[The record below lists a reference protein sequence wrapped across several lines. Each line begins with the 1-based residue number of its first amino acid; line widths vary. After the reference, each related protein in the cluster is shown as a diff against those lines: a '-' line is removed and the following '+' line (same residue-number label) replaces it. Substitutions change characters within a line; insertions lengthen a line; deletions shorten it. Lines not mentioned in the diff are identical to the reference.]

1 MRSSKTRIWWGI
13 AALVLL
19 LAAAAV
25 WFFCSYSV
33 SDGRLIARKADVI
46 DLRGED
52 ISAQE
57 AEALAAKY
65 PDKTVLWDVPL
76 SGGSRPSSAESLS
89 LSSLSAD
96 DIPLFACFP
105 NLKTIDA
112 SGCADYEALLAL
124 RSAYPALDLTAFVT
138 VGGKA
143 VPMDAQRAVLRADTP
158 LAELLETLPF
168 LPELYRVSF
177 TGGAVSYEMQDALTA
192 AFPALSFRW
201 DVEVLGVTASSAAKE
216 LSFAGQTL
224 TAQDVDTLCDNLFRF
239 PALERIDLTGCGL
252 TPEQIKA
259 VRSASGAVTVYELEL
274 FGKTVSTDALEL
286 DFSGIRMGLSGA
298 AVIEEALGEFPLL
311 EKVVLCDC
319 GISNED
325 MAALNDRHENVRF
338 VWRVY
343 FSEFSLRT
351 DDKNFIAAR
360 VRNEFPI
367 YSYELEVLKYCP
379 DLQALDLGH
388 KNITSLD
395 FLRYV
400 PHLKYLI
407 IVENDV
413 NDITPIGELQ
423 ELTYLEMFWTKC
435 EDISP
440 LQNCKALTDLNISY
454 IYCRPAKCLETLVNM
469 PQLER
474 LWYCGNNLNAE
485 QLEELQT
492 ALPNTEMYLAAR
504 GEPTGSTWRE
514 HPHYFEMRDFFGM
527 YYMAG
532 GTNGV
537 DENGNQIII
546 TG

>member
-1 MRSSKTRIWWGI
+1 MKHCKTRVRWVV
-13 AALVLL
+13 AALVPVI
-19 LAAAAV
+19 AAAA
-25 WFFCSYSV
+25 WFFSSYSV
-33 SDGRLIARKADVI
+33 FSGRVIPRRADVI
-46 DLRGED
+46 DLRGSE
-52 ISAQE
+52 ISVQK
-57 AEALAAKY
+57 AEALAAEH
-65 PDKTVLWDVPL
+65 PGKTVLWDVPL
-76 SGGSRPSSAESLS
+76 SGGSRPSDAEDLEITALS
-89 LSSLSAD
+89 LS
-96 DIPLFACFP
+96 DIPLFSCFP
-105 NLKTIDA
+105 NLKSVDA

-124 RSAYPALDLTAFVT
+124 RAACPALELTAFVS

-158 LAELLETLPF
+158 LEELLDKLPF
-168 LPELYRVSF
+168 LPDLYRVSF
-177 TGGAVSYEMQDALTA
+177 AGGAVSYETQDALAA
-192 AFPALSFRW
+192 AFPGISFRW
-201 DVEVLGVTASSAAKE
+201 DVELLGRTASSAAKE
-216 LSFAGQTL
+216 LSFAGSSL
-224 TAQDVDTLCDNLFRF
+224 SERDVHTLCENLFRF
-239 PALERIDLTGCGL
+239 PSLERIDLTGCGL
-252 TPEQIKA
+252 TAEQIKA
-259 VRSASGAVTVYELEL
+259 VRAASGAAVLYELTL
-274 FGKTVSTDALEL
+274 FGRTVSTDASEL
-286 DFSGIRMGLSGA
+286 DFSGIRMGLSDV
-298 AVIEEALGEFPLL
+298 AVIEDALGEFPLL
-311 EKVVLCDC
+311 EKVVMCDC

-343 FSEFSLRT
+343 FSGFSLRT
-351 DDKNFIAAR
+351 DDTNFIAAR
-360 VRNEFPI
+360 VRNDFPI
-367 YSYELEVLKYCP
+367 YSNDLEVLKYCP

-388 KNITSLD
+388 KNITHLN

-407 IVENDV
+407 LVENDV

-474 LWYCGNNLNAE
+474 LWYCGNNLDAG
-485 QLEELQT
+485 QLEELQA
-492 ALPNTEMYLAAR
+492 ALPDTEMYLAAH

-527 YYMAG
+527 YYMPG

-537 DENGNQIII
+537 DENGNQIIV

>member
-1 MRSSKTRIWWGI
+1 MKHCKTRVRWVA
-13 AALVLL
+13 AALVPVI
-19 LAAAAV
+19 AAAA
-25 WFFCSYSV
+25 WFFSSYGVFS
-33 SDGRLIARKADVI
+33 GRVIPRRADVI
-46 DLRGED
+46 DLRGSE
-52 ISAQE
+52 ISVQK
-57 AEALAAKY
+57 AEALAAEH
-65 PDKTVLWDVPL
+65 PGKTVLWDVPL
-76 SGGSRPSSAESLS
+76 SGGSRPSDAEDLEITALS
-89 LSSLSAD
+89 LS
-96 DIPLFACFP
+96 DIPLFSCFP
-105 NLKTIDA
+105 NLKSVDA

-124 RSAYPALDLTAFVT
+124 RAACPALDLTAFVT

-158 LAELLETLPF
+158 LEELLDKLPF
-168 LPELYRVSF
+168 LPDLYRVSF
-177 TGGAVSYEMQDALTA
+177 AGGAVSYETQDALAA
-192 AFPALSFRW
+192 AFPGISFRW
-201 DVEVLGVTASSAAKE
+201 DVELLGRTASSAAKE
-216 LSFAGQTL
+216 LSFAGSSL
-224 TAQDVDTLCDNLFRF
+224 SERDVHTLCENLFRF
-239 PALERIDLTGCGL
+239 PSLERIDLTGCGL
-252 TPEQIKA
+252 AGEQIAA
-259 VRSASGAVTVYELEL
+259 VRAASGAAVLYELTL
-274 FGKTVSTDALEL
+274 FGRTVSTDASEL
-286 DFSGIRMGLSGA
+286 DFSGIRMGLSDV
-298 AVIEEALGEFPLL
+298 AVIEDALGEFPLL
-311 EKVVLCDC
+311 EKVVMCDC

-343 FSEFSLRT
+343 FSGFSLRT
-351 DDKNFIAAR
+351 DDTNFIAAR
-360 VRNEFPI
+360 VRNDFPI
-367 YSYELEVLKYCP
+367 YSNDLEVLKYCP

-388 KNITSLD
+388 KNITHLN

-407 IVENDV
+407 LVENDV

-474 LWYCGNNLNAE
+474 LWYCGNNLDAG
-485 QLEELQT
+485 QLEELQA
-492 ALPNTEMYLAAR
+492 ALPDTEMYLAAH

-527 YYMAG
+527 YYMPG

-537 DENGNQIII
+537 DENGNQIIV

>member
-1 MRSSKTRIWWGI
+1 MKHCKTRVRWVV
-13 AALVLL
+13 AALVPVI
-19 LAAAAV
+19 AAAA
-25 WFFCSYSV
+25 WFFSSYSV
-33 SDGRLIARKADVI
+33 FSGRVIPRRADVI
-46 DLRGED
+46 DLRGSE
-52 ISAQE
+52 ISVQK
-57 AEALAAKY
+57 AEALAAEH
-65 PDKTVLWDVPL
+65 PGKTVLWDVPL
-76 SGGSRPSSAESLS
+76 SGGSRPSDAEDLEITTLS
-89 LSSLSAD
+89 LS
-96 DIPLFACFP
+96 DIPLFSCFP
-105 NLKTIDA
+105 NLKSVDA

-124 RSAYPALDLTAFVT
+124 RAACPALELTAFVS

-158 LAELLETLPF
+158 LEELLDKLPF
-168 LPELYRVSF
+168 LPDLYRVSF
-177 TGGAVSYEMQDALTA
+177 TGGAVSYETQDALTA

-201 DVEVLGVTASSAAKE
+201 DVEVLGVTASSATKE
-216 LSFAGQTL
+216 LSFAGSSL
-224 TAQDVDTLCDNLFRF
+224 SERDVHTLCENLFRF
-239 PALERIDLTGCGL
+239 PSLERIDLTGCGL
-252 TPEQIKA
+252 AGEQIAA
-259 VRSASGAVTVYELEL
+259 VRAASGAAVLYELTL
-274 FGKTVSTDALEL
+274 FGRTVSTDASEL
-286 DFSGIRMGLSGA
+286 DFSGIRMGLSDV

-311 EKVVLCDC
+311 EKVVMCDC

-343 FSEFSLRT
+343 FSGFSLRT
-351 DDKNFIAAR
+351 DDTNFIAAR

-367 YSYELEVLKYCP
+367 YSNDLEVLKYCP

-407 IVENDV
+407 LVENDV

-474 LWYCGNNLNAE
+474 LWYCGNNLDAG
-485 QLEELQT
+485 QLEELQA
-492 ALPNTEMYLAAR
+492 ALPDTEMYLAPY

-527 YYMAG
+527 YYMPG

-537 DENGNQIII
+537 DENGNQIIV

>member
-1 MRSSKTRIWWGI
+1 MKHCKTRVRWVV
-13 AALVLL
+13 AALVPVI
-19 LAAAAV
+19 AAAA
-25 WFFCSYSV
+25 WFFSSYSV
-33 SDGRLIARKADVI
+33 FSGRVIPRRADVI
-46 DLRGED
+46 DLRGSE
-52 ISAQE
+52 ISVQK
-57 AEALAAKY
+57 AEALAAEH
-65 PDKTVLWDVPL
+65 PGKTVLWDVPL
-76 SGGSRPSSAESLS
+76 SGGSRPSDAEDLEITALS
-89 LSSLSAD
+89 LS
-96 DIPLFACFP
+96 DIPLFSCFP
-105 NLKTIDA
+105 NLKSVDA

-124 RSAYPALDLTAFVT
+124 RAACPALELTAFVS

-158 LAELLETLPF
+158 LEELLEKLPF

-201 DVEVLGVTASSAAKE
+201 DVELLGRTASSAAKE
-216 LSFAGQTL
+216 LSFAGSSL
-224 TAQDVDTLCDNLFRF
+224 SERDVHTLCENLFRF
-239 PALERIDLTGCGL
+239 PSLERIDLTGCGL
-252 TPEQIKA
+252 AGEQIAA
-259 VRSASGAVTVYELEL
+259 VRAASGAAVLYELTL
-274 FGKTVSTDALEL
+274 FGRTVSTDASEL
-286 DFSGIRMGLSGA
+286 DFSGIRMGLSDV
-298 AVIEEALGEFPLL
+298 AVIEDALGEFPLL
-311 EKVVLCDC
+311 EKVVMCDC

-343 FSEFSLRT
+343 FSGFSLRT
-351 DDKNFIAAR
+351 DDTNFIAAR
-360 VRNEFPI
+360 VRNDFPI
-367 YSYELEVLKYCP
+367 YSNDLEVLKYCP

-388 KNITSLD
+388 KNITHLN

-407 IVENDV
+407 LVENDV

-474 LWYCGNNLNAE
+474 LWYCGNNLDAG
-485 QLEELQT
+485 QLEELQA
-492 ALPNTEMYLAAR
+492 ALPDTEMYLAPY

-527 YYMAG
+527 YYMPG

-537 DENGNQIII
+537 DENGNQIIV

>member
-1 MRSSKTRIWWGI
+1 MKHCKTRVRWVV
-13 AALVLL
+13 AALVPVI
-19 LAAAAV
+19 AAAA
-25 WFFCSYSV
+25 WFFSSYGVFS
-33 SDGRLIARKADVI
+33 GRVIPRRADVI
-46 DLRGED
+46 DLRGSE
-52 ISAQE
+52 ISVQK
-57 AEALAAKY
+57 AEALAAEH
-65 PDKTVLWDVPL
+65 PGKTVLWDVPL
-76 SGGSRPSSAESLS
+76 SGGSRPSDAEDLEITALS
-89 LSSLSAD
+89 LS
-96 DIPLFACFP
+96 DIPLFSCFP
-105 NLKTIDA
+105 NLKSVDA
-112 SGCADYEALLAL
+112 SGCTDYEALLAL
-124 RSAYPALDLTAFVT
+124 RSSYPALDLTAFVT

-158 LAELLETLPF
+158 LEELLDKLPF
-168 LPELYRVSF
+168 LPDLYRVSF
-177 TGGAVSYEMQDALTA
+177 AGGAVSYETQDALAA
-192 AFPALSFRW
+192 AFPGISFRW
-201 DVEVLGVTASSAAKE
+201 DVELLGRTASSAAKE
-216 LSFAGQTL
+216 LSFAGSSL
-224 TAQDVDTLCDNLFRF
+224 SERDVHTLCENLFRF
-239 PALERIDLTGCGL
+239 PSLERIDLTGCGL
-252 TPEQIKA
+252 AGEQIAA
-259 VRSASGAVTVYELEL
+259 VRAASGAAVLYELTL
-274 FGKTVSTDALEL
+274 FGRTVSTDASEL
-286 DFSGIRMGLSGA
+286 DFSGIRMGLSDV
-298 AVIEEALGEFPLL
+298 AVIEDALGEFPLL
-311 EKVVLCDC
+311 EKVVMCDC

-343 FSEFSLRT
+343 FSGFSLRT
-351 DDKNFIAAR
+351 DDTNFIAAR
-360 VRNEFPI
+360 VRNDFPI
-367 YSYELEVLKYCP
+367 YSNDLEVLKYCP

-388 KNITSLD
+388 KNITHLN

-407 IVENDV
+407 LVENDV

-492 ALPNTEMYLAAR
+492 ALPDTEMYLAAH

-527 YYMAG
+527 YYMPG

-537 DENGNQIII
+537 DENGNQIIV

>member
-1 MRSSKTRIWWGI
+1 MKHCKTRVRWVV
-13 AALVLL
+13 AALVPVI
-19 LAAAAV
+19 AAAA
-25 WFFCSYSV
+25 WFFSSYDVFS
-33 SDGRLIARKADVI
+33 GRVIPRRADVI
-46 DLRGED
+46 DLRGSE
-52 ISAQE
+52 ISVQK
-57 AEALAAKY
+57 AEALAAEH
-65 PDKTVLWDVPL
+65 PGKTVLWDVPL
-76 SGGSRPSSAESLS
+76 SGGSRPSDAEDLEITALS
-89 LSSLSAD
+89 LS
-96 DIPLFACFP
+96 DIPLFSCFP
-105 NLKTIDA
+105 NLKSVDA

-124 RSAYPALDLTAFVT
+124 RAACPALELTAFVS

-158 LAELLETLPF
+158 LEELLDKLPF
-168 LPELYRVSF
+168 LPDLYRVSF
-177 TGGAVSYEMQDALTA
+177 AGGAVSYETQDALAA
-192 AFPALSFRW
+192 AFPGISFRW
-201 DVEVLGVTASSAAKE
+201 DVELLGRTASSAAKE
-216 LSFAGQTL
+216 LSFAGSSL
-224 TAQDVDTLCDNLFRF
+224 SERDVHTLCENLFRF
-239 PALERIDLTGCGL
+239 PSLERIDLTGCGL
-252 TPEQIKA
+252 AGAQIAA
-259 VRSASGAVTVYELEL
+259 VRAASGAAVLYELTL
-274 FGKTVSTDALEL
+274 FGRTVSTDASEL
-286 DFSGIRMGLSGA
+286 DFSGIRMGLSDV
-298 AVIEEALGEFPLL
+298 AVIEDALGEFPLL
-311 EKVVLCDC
+311 EKVVMCDC

-325 MAALNDRHENVRF
+325 MAAVNERHENVRF

-343 FSEFSLRT
+343 FSGFSLRT
-351 DDKNFIAAR
+351 DDTNFIAAR
-360 VRNEFPI
+360 VRNDFPI
-367 YSYELEVLKYCP
+367 YSNDLEVLKYCP

-388 KNITSLD
+388 KNITHLN

-407 IVENDV
+407 LVENDV

-474 LWYCGNNLNAE
+474 LWYCGNNLDAG
-485 QLEELQT
+485 QLEELQA
-492 ALPNTEMYLAAR
+492 ALPDTEMYLAAH

-527 YYMAG
+527 YYMPG

-537 DENGNQIII
+537 DENGNQIIV

>member
-1 MRSSKTRIWWGI
+1 MKHCKTRVRWVV
-13 AALVLL
+13 AALVPVI
-19 LAAAAV
+19 AAAA
-25 WFFCSYSV
+25 WFFSSYGVFS
-33 SDGRLIARKADVI
+33 GRVIPRRADVI
-46 DLRGED
+46 DLRGSE
-52 ISAQE
+52 ISVQK
-57 AEALAAKY
+57 AEALAAEH
-65 PDKTVLWDVPL
+65 PGKTVLWDVPL
-76 SGGSRPSSAESLS
+76 SGGSRPSDAEDLEITALS
-89 LSSLSAD
+89 LS
-96 DIPLFACFP
+96 DIPLFSCFP
-105 NLKTIDA
+105 NLKSVDA

-124 RSAYPALDLTAFVT
+124 RAACPALDLTAFVS

-158 LAELLETLPF
+158 LEELLDKLPF
-168 LPELYRVSF
+168 LPDLYRVSF
-177 TGGAVSYEMQDALTA
+177 AGGAVSYETQDALAA
-192 AFPALSFRW
+192 AFPGISFRW
-201 DVEVLGVTASSAAKE
+201 DVELLGQTASSAAKE
-216 LSFAGQTL
+216 LSFAGSSL
-224 TAQDVDTLCDNLFRF
+224 SERDVHTLCENLFRF
-239 PALERIDLTGCGL
+239 PLLERIDLTGCGL
-252 TPEQIKA
+252 AGEQIAA
-259 VRSASGAVTVYELEL
+259 VRAASGAAVLYELTL
-274 FGKTVSTDALEL
+274 FGRTVSTDASEL
-286 DFSGIRMGLSGA
+286 DFSGLRMGLSDV

-311 EKVVLCDC
+311 EKVVMCDC

-343 FSEFSLRT
+343 FSGFSLRT
-351 DDKNFIAAR
+351 DDTNFIAAR
-360 VRNEFPI
+360 VRNDFPI
-367 YSYELEVLKYCP
+367 YSNDLEVLKYCP

-388 KNITSLD
+388 KNITHLN

-492 ALPNTEMYLAAR
+492 ALPDTEMYLAAY

-527 YYMAG
+527 YYMPG

-537 DENGNQIII
+537 DENGNQIIV

>member
-1 MRSSKTRIWWGI
+1 MKHCKTRVRWVV
-13 AALVLL
+13 AALVPVI
-19 LAAAAV
+19 AAAA
-25 WFFCSYSV
+25 WFFSSYSV
-33 SDGRLIARKADVI
+33 FSGRVIPRRADVI
-46 DLRGED
+46 DLRGSE
-52 ISAQE
+52 ISVQK
-57 AEALAAKY
+57 AEALAAEH
-65 PDKTVLWDVPL
+65 PGKTVLWDVPL
-76 SGGSRPSSAESLS
+76 SGGSRPSDAEDLEITALS
-89 LSSLSAD
+89 LS
-96 DIPLFACFP
+96 DIPLFSCFP
-105 NLKTIDA
+105 NLKSVDA

-124 RSAYPALDLTAFVT
+124 RAACPALELTAFVS

-158 LAELLETLPF
+158 LEELLETLPF
-168 LPELYRVSF
+168 LPDLYRVSF
-177 TGGAVSYEMQDALTA
+177 AGGAVSYETQDALAA
-192 AFPALSFRW
+192 AFPGISFRW
-201 DVEVLGVTASSAAKE
+201 DVELLGRTASSAAKE
-216 LSFAGQTL
+216 LSFAGSSL
-224 TAQDVDTLCDNLFRF
+224 SERDVHTLCENLFRF
-239 PALERIDLTGCGL
+239 PSLERIDLTGCGL
-252 TPEQIKA
+252 AGEQIAA
-259 VRSASGAVTVYELEL
+259 VRAASGAAVLYELTL
-274 FGKTVSTDALEL
+274 FGRTVSTDASEL
-286 DFSGIRMGLSGA
+286 DFSGIRMGLSDV

-311 EKVVLCDC
+311 EKVVMCDC

-343 FSEFSLRT
+343 FSGFSLRT
-351 DDKNFIAAR
+351 DDTNFIAAR
-360 VRNEFPI
+360 VRNDFPI
-367 YSYELEVLKYCP
+367 YSNDLEVLKYCP

-388 KNITSLD
+388 KNITHLN

-407 IVENDV
+407 LVENDV

-474 LWYCGNNLNAE
+474 LWYCGNNLDAG
-485 QLEELQT
+485 QLEELQA
-492 ALPNTEMYLAAR
+492 ALPDTEMYLAPY

-527 YYMAG
+527 YYMPG

-537 DENGNQIII
+537 DENGNQIIV

>member
-1 MRSSKTRIWWGI
+1 MKHCKTRVRWVV
-13 AALVLL
+13 AALVPVI
-19 LAAAAV
+19 AAAA
-25 WFFCSYSV
+25 WFFSSYSV
-33 SDGRLIARKADVI
+33 FSGRVIPRRADVI
-46 DLRGED
+46 DLRGSE
-52 ISAQE
+52 ISVQK
-57 AEALAAKY
+57 AEALAAEH
-65 PDKTVLWDVPL
+65 PGKTVLWDVPL
-76 SGGSRPSSAESLS
+76 SGGSRPSDAEDLEITALS
-89 LSSLSAD
+89 LS
-96 DIPLFACFP
+96 DIPLFSCFP
-105 NLKTIDA
+105 NLKSVDA

-124 RSAYPALDLTAFVT
+124 RAACPALDLTAFVS

-158 LAELLETLPF
+158 LEELLEKLPF
-168 LPELYRVSF
+168 LPDLYRVSF
-177 TGGAVSYEMQDALTA
+177 AGGAVSYETQDALAA
-192 AFPALSFRW
+192 AFPGISFRW
-201 DVEVLGVTASSAAKE
+201 DVELLGRTASSAAKE
-216 LSFAGQTL
+216 LSFAGSSL
-224 TAQDVDTLCDNLFRF
+224 SERDVHTLCENLFRF
-239 PALERIDLTGCGL
+239 PSLERIDLTGCGL
-252 TPEQIKA
+252 TAEQIKA

-311 EKVVLCDC
+311 EKVVMCDC

-343 FSEFSLRT
+343 FSGFSLRT
-351 DDKNFIAAR
+351 DDTNFIAAR
-360 VRNEFPI
+360 VRNDFPI
-367 YSYELEVLKYCP
+367 YSNDLEVLKYCP

-388 KNITSLD
+388 KNITHLN

-407 IVENDV
+407 LVENDV

-492 ALPNTEMYLAAR
+492 ALPDTEMYLAAH

-527 YYMAG
+527 YYMPG

-537 DENGNQIII
+537 DENGNQIIV

>member
-1 MRSSKTRIWWGI
+1 MKHCKTRVRWVV
-13 AALVLL
+13 AALVPVI
-19 LAAAAV
+19 AAAA
-25 WFFCSYSV
+25 WFFSSYSV
-33 SDGRLIARKADVI
+33 FSGRVISRRADVI
-46 DLRGED
+46 DLRGSE
-52 ISAQE
+52 ISVQK
-57 AEALAAKY
+57 AEALAAEH
-65 PDKTVLWDVPL
+65 PGKTVLWDVPL
-76 SGGSRPSSAESLS
+76 SGGSRPSDAEDLEITALS
-89 LSSLSAD
+89 LS
-96 DIPLFACFP
+96 DIPLFSCFP
-105 NLKTIDA
+105 NLKSVDA

-124 RSAYPALDLTAFVT
+124 RAACPALELTAFVS

-158 LAELLETLPF
+158 LEELLDKLPF
-168 LPELYRVSF
+168 LPDLYRVSF
-177 TGGAVSYEMQDALTA
+177 AGGAVSYETHDALAA
-192 AFPALSFRW
+192 AFPGISFRW
-201 DVEVLGVTASSAAKE
+201 DVELLGRTASSAAKE
-216 LSFAGQTL
+216 LSFAGSSL
-224 TAQDVDTLCDNLFRF
+224 SEWDVHTLCENLFRF
-239 PALERIDLTGCGL
+239 PLLERIDLTGCGL
-252 TPEQIKA
+252 AGEQIAA
-259 VRSASGAVTVYELEL
+259 VRAASGAAVLYELTL
-274 FGKTVSTDALEL
+274 FGRTVSTDASEL
-286 DFSGIRMGLSGA
+286 DFSGIRMGLSDV
-298 AVIEEALGEFPLL
+298 AVIEAALGEFPLL
-311 EKVVLCDC
+311 EKVVMCDC

-343 FSEFSLRT
+343 FSGFSLRT
-351 DDKNFIAAR
+351 DDTNFIAAR
-360 VRNEFPI
+360 VRNDFPI
-367 YSYELEVLKYCP
+367 YSNDLEVLKYCP

-388 KNITSLD
+388 KNITHLN

-407 IVENDV
+407 LVENDV

-474 LWYCGNNLNAE
+474 LWYCGNNLDAG
-485 QLEELQT
+485 QLEELQA
-492 ALPNTEMYLAAR
+492 ALPDTEMYLAAH

-527 YYMAG
+527 YYMPG

-537 DENGNQIII
+537 DENGNQIIV

>member
-1 MRSSKTRIWWGI
+1 MKHCKTRVRWVV
-13 AALVLL
+13 AALVPVI
-19 LAAAAV
+19 AAAA
-25 WFFCSYSV
+25 WFFSSYGVFS
-33 SDGRLIARKADVI
+33 GRVIPRRADVI
-46 DLRGED
+46 DLRGSE
-52 ISAQE
+52 ISVQK
-57 AEALAAKY
+57 AEALAAEH
-65 PDKTVLWDVPL
+65 PGKTVLWDVPL
-76 SGGSRPSSAESLS
+76 SGGSRPSDAEDLEITALS
-89 LSSLSAD
+89 LS
-96 DIPLFACFP
+96 DIPLFSCFP
-105 NLKTIDA
+105 NLKSVDA

-124 RSAYPALDLTAFVT
+124 RAACPALELTAFVS

-158 LAELLETLPF
+158 LEELLDKLPF
-168 LPELYRVSF
+168 LPDLYRVSF
-177 TGGAVSYEMQDALTA
+177 AGGAVSYETQDALAA
-192 AFPALSFRW
+192 AFPGISFRW
-201 DVEVLGVTASSAAKE
+201 DVELLGRTASSAAKE
-216 LSFAGQTL
+216 LSFAGSSL
-224 TAQDVDTLCDNLFRF
+224 SERDVHTLCENLFRF
-239 PALERIDLTGCGL
+239 PSLERIDLTGCGL
-252 TPEQIKA
+252 AGEQIAA
-259 VRSASGAVTVYELEL
+259 VRAASGAAVLYELTL
-274 FGKTVSTDALEL
+274 FGRTVSTDASEL
-286 DFSGIRMGLSGA
+286 DFSGIRMGLSDV

-311 EKVVLCDC
+311 EKVVMCDC

-343 FSEFSLRT
+343 FSGFSLRT
-351 DDKNFIAAR
+351 DDTNFIAAR
-360 VRNEFPI
+360 VRNDFPI
-367 YSYELEVLKYCP
+367 YSNDLEVLKYCP

-388 KNITSLD
+388 KNITHLN

-407 IVENDV
+407 LVENDV

-474 LWYCGNNLNAE
+474 LWYCGNNLDAG
-485 QLEELQT
+485 QLEELQA
-492 ALPNTEMYLAAR
+492 ALPDTEMYLAPY

-527 YYMAG
+527 YYMPG

-537 DENGNQIII
+537 DENGNQIIV

>member
-1 MRSSKTRIWWGI
+1 MKHCKTRVRWVV
-13 AALVLL
+13 AALVPVI
-19 LAAAAV
+19 AAAA
-25 WFFCSYSV
+25 WFFSSYGVFS
-33 SDGRLIARKADVI
+33 GRVIPRRADVI
-46 DLRGED
+46 DLRGSE
-52 ISAQE
+52 ISVQK
-57 AEALAAKY
+57 AEALAAEH
-65 PDKTVLWDVPL
+65 PGKTVLWDVPL
-76 SGGSRPSSAESLS
+76 SGGSRPSDAEDLEITALS
-89 LSSLSAD
+89 LS
-96 DIPLFACFP
+96 DIPLFSCFP
-105 NLKTIDA
+105 NLKSVDA

-124 RSAYPALDLTAFVT
+124 RAACPALELTAFVS

-158 LAELLETLPF
+158 LEELLDKLPF
-168 LPELYRVSF
+168 LPDLYRVSF
-177 TGGAVSYEMQDALTA
+177 AGGAVSYETQDALAA
-192 AFPALSFRW
+192 AFPGISFRW
-201 DVEVLGVTASSAAKE
+201 DVELLGRTASSAAKE
-216 LSFAGQTL
+216 LSFAGSSL
-224 TAQDVDTLCDNLFRF
+224 SEWDVHTLCENLFRF
-239 PALERIDLTGCGL
+239 PLLERIDLTGCGL
-252 TPEQIKA
+252 AGEQIAA
-259 VRSASGAVTVYELEL
+259 VRAASGAAVLYELTL
-274 FGKTVSTDALEL
+274 FGRTVSTDASEL
-286 DFSGIRMGLSGA
+286 DFSGIRMGLSDV

-311 EKVVLCDC
+311 EKVVMCDC

-343 FSEFSLRT
+343 FSGFSLRT
-351 DDKNFIAAR
+351 DDTNFIAAR
-360 VRNEFPI
+360 VRNDFPI
-367 YSYELEVLKYCP
+367 YSNDLEVLKYCP

-388 KNITSLD
+388 KNITHLN

-474 LWYCGNNLNAE
+474 LWYCGNNLDAG
-485 QLEELQT
+485 QLEELQA
-492 ALPNTEMYLAAR
+492 ALPDTEMYLAPY

-527 YYMAG
+527 YYMPG

-537 DENGNQIII
+537 DENGNQIIV

>member
-1 MRSSKTRIWWGI
+1 MKHCKTRVRWVV
-13 AALVLL
+13 AALVPVI
-19 LAAAAV
+19 AAAA
-25 WFFCSYSV
+25 WFFSSYSV
-33 SDGRLIARKADVI
+33 FSGRVIPRRADMI
-46 DLRGED
+46 DLRGSE
-52 ISAQE
+52 ISVQK
-57 AEALAAKY
+57 AEALAAEH
-65 PDKTVLWDVPL
+65 PGKTVLWDVPL
-76 SGGSRPSSAESLS
+76 SGGSRPSDAEDLEITALS
-89 LSSLSAD
+89 LS
-96 DIPLFACFP
+96 DIPLFSFFP
-105 NLKTIDA
+105 DLKSVDA

-124 RSAYPALDLTAFVT
+124 RAACPTLALTAFVS

-158 LAELLETLPF
+158 LEELLDKLPF
-168 LPELYRVSF
+168 LPDLYRVSF
-177 TGGAVSYEMQDALTA
+177 AGGAVSYETQDALAA
-192 AFPALSFRW
+192 AFPGISFRW
-201 DVEVLGVTASSAAKE
+201 DVELLGQTASSAAKE
-216 LSFAGQTL
+216 LSFAGSSL
-224 TAQDVDTLCDNLFRF
+224 SERDVHTLCENLFRF
-239 PALERIDLTGCGL
+239 PSLERIDLTGCGL
-252 TPEQIKA
+252 AGEQIAA
-259 VRSASGAVTVYELEL
+259 VRAASGAAVLYELTL
-274 FGKTVSTDALEL
+274 FGRTVSTDASEL
-286 DFSGIRMGLSGA
+286 DFSGIRMGLSDV
-298 AVIEEALGEFPLL
+298 AVIEDALGEFPLL
-311 EKVVLCDC
+311 EKVVMCDC

-343 FSEFSLRT
+343 FSGFSLRT
-351 DDKNFIAAR
+351 DDTNFIAAR
-360 VRNEFPI
+360 VRNDFPI
-367 YSYELEVLKYCP
+367 YSNDLEVLKYCP

-388 KNITSLD
+388 KNITHLN

-407 IVENDV
+407 LVENDV

-492 ALPNTEMYLAAR
+492 ALPDTEMYLAAH

-527 YYMAG
+527 YYMPG

-537 DENGNQIII
+537 DENGNQIIV

>member
-1 MRSSKTRIWWGI
+1 MKHCKTRVRWVV
-13 AALVLL
+13 AALVPVI
-19 LAAAAV
+19 AAAA
-25 WFFCSYSV
+25 WFFSSYGVFS
-33 SDGRLIARKADVI
+33 GRVIPRRADVI
-46 DLRGED
+46 DLRGSE
-52 ISAQE
+52 ISVQK
-57 AEALAAKY
+57 AEALAAEH
-65 PDKTVLWDVPL
+65 PGKTVLWDVPL
-76 SGGSRPSSAESLS
+76 SGGSRPSDAEDLEITALS
-89 LSSLSAD
+89 LS
-96 DIPLFACFP
+96 DIPLFSCFP
-105 NLKTIDA
+105 NLKSVDA

-124 RSAYPALDLTAFVT
+124 RAACPALELTAFVS

-158 LAELLETLPF
+158 LEELLDKLPF
-168 LPELYRVSF
+168 LPDLYRVSF
-177 TGGAVSYEMQDALTA
+177 AGGAVSYETQDALAA
-192 AFPALSFRW
+192 AFPGISFRW
-201 DVEVLGVTASSAAKE
+201 DVELLGQTASSAAKE
-216 LSFAGQTL
+216 LSFAGSSL
-224 TAQDVDTLCDNLFRF
+224 SERDVHTLCENLFRF
-239 PALERIDLTGCGL
+239 PSLERIDLTGCGL
-252 TPEQIKA
+252 AGEQIAA
-259 VRSASGAVTVYELEL
+259 VRAASGAAVLYELTL
-274 FGKTVSTDALEL
+274 FGRTVSTDASEL
-286 DFSGIRMGLSGA
+286 DFSGIRMGLSDV

-311 EKVVLCDC
+311 EKVVMCDC

-343 FSEFSLRT
+343 FSGFSLRT
-351 DDKNFIAAR
+351 DDTNFIAAR
-360 VRNEFPI
+360 VRNDFPI
-367 YSYELEVLKYCP
+367 YSNDLEVLKYCP

-388 KNITSLD
+388 KNITHLN

-407 IVENDV
+407 LVENDV

-474 LWYCGNNLNAE
+474 LWYCGNNLDAG
-485 QLEELQT
+485 QLEELQA
-492 ALPNTEMYLAAR
+492 ALPDTEMYLAPY

-527 YYMAG
+527 YYMPG

-537 DENGNQIII
+537 DENGNQIIV

>member
-1 MRSSKTRIWWGI
+1 MKHCKTRVRWVV
-13 AALVLL
+13 AALVPVI
-19 LAAAAV
+19 AAAA
-25 WFFCSYSV
+25 WFFSSYSV
-33 SDGRLIARKADVI
+33 FSGRVIPRRADVI
-46 DLRGED
+46 DLRGSE
-52 ISAQE
+52 ISVQK
-57 AEALAAKY
+57 AEALAAEH
-65 PDKTVLWDVPL
+65 PGKTVLWDVPL
-76 SGGSRPSSAESLS
+76 SGGSRPSDAEDLEITALS
-89 LSSLSAD
+89 LS
-96 DIPLFACFP
+96 DIPLFSCFP
-105 NLKTIDA
+105 NLKSVDA

-124 RSAYPALDLTAFVT
+124 RAACPALDLTAFVS

-158 LAELLETLPF
+158 LEELLDKLPF
-168 LPELYRVSF
+168 LPDLYRVSF
-177 TGGAVSYEMQDALTA
+177 AGGAVSYETQDALAA
-192 AFPALSFRW
+192 AFPGISFRW
-201 DVEVLGVTASSAAKE
+201 DVELLGRTASSAAKE
-216 LSFAGQTL
+216 LSFAGSSL
-224 TAQDVDTLCDNLFRF
+224 SERDVHTLCENLFRF
-239 PALERIDLTGCGL
+239 PSLERIDLTGCGL

-298 AVIEEALGEFPLL
+298 AVIEDALGEFPLL

-343 FSEFSLRT
+343 FSGFSLRT
-351 DDKNFIAAR
+351 DDTNFIAAR
-360 VRNEFPI
+360 VRNDFPI
-367 YSYELEVLKYCP
+367 YSNDLEVLKYCP

-388 KNITSLD
+388 KNITHLN

-407 IVENDV
+407 LVENDV
-413 NDITPIGELQ
+413 NDITPIGDLQ

-474 LWYCGNNLNAE
+474 LWYCGNNLDAG
-485 QLEELQT
+485 QLEELQA
-492 ALPNTEMYLAAR
+492 ALPDTEMYLAPY

-527 YYMAG
+527 YYMPG

-537 DENGNQIII
+537 DENGNQIIV

>member
-1 MRSSKTRIWWGI
+1 
-13 AALVLL
+13 
-19 LAAAAV
+19 
-25 WFFCSYSV
+25 
-33 SDGRLIARKADVI
+33 
-46 DLRGED
+46 
-52 ISAQE
+52 
-57 AEALAAKY
+57 
-65 PDKTVLWDVPL
+65 
-76 SGGSRPSSAESLS
+76 
-89 LSSLSAD
+89 
-96 DIPLFACFP
+96 
-105 NLKTIDA
+105 
-112 SGCADYEALLAL
+112 
-124 RSAYPALDLTAFVT
+124 
-138 VGGKA
+138 
-143 VPMDAQRAVLRADTP
+143 
-158 LAELLETLPF
+158 
-168 LPELYRVSF
+168 
-177 TGGAVSYEMQDALTA
+177 MQDALAA
-192 AFPALSFRW
+192 AFPELSFRW
-201 DVEVLGVTASSAAKE
+201 DVELLGVTASSAAKE

-224 TAQDVDTLCDNLFRF
+224 TAQDVETLCENLFRF

-252 TPEQIKA
+252 TGEQSHA
-259 VRSASGAVTVYELEL
+259 VRGACDAVVVYELTL

-286 DFSGIRMGLSGA
+286 DFSGIRMGLPGA
-298 AVIEEALGEFPLL
+298 AVIEDALDVFPLL
-311 EKVVLCDC
+311 EKVVMCDC

-351 DDKNFIAAR
+351 DDTNFIAAR
-360 VRNEFPI
+360 VRNDFPI
-367 YSYELEVLKYCP
+367 YSNDLEVLKYCP

-388 KNITSLD
+388 KNITHLN
-395 FLRYV
+395 FLQYV

-407 IVENDV
+407 LVENDV

-474 LWYCGNNLNAE
+474 LWYCGNNLNDE

-527 YYMAG
+527 YYMPG

-537 DENGNQIII
+537 DENGNQIIV

>member
-1 MRSSKTRIWWGI
+1 MRSSKTRIWWVI

-33 SDGRLIARKADVI
+33 FDGRLIARKADVI

-96 DIPLFACFP
+96 DIPLFAFFP
-105 NLKTIDA
+105 NLKSIDA

-192 AFPALSFRW
+192 AFPSLSFRW

-216 LSFAGQTL
+216 LSFAGQPL
-224 TAQDVDTLCDNLFRF
+224 AAQDVDTLCDNLFRF
-239 PALERIDLTGCGL
+239 PALERIDLSGCGL
-252 TPEQIKA
+252 TAEQIKA
-259 VRSASGAVTVYELEL
+259 VHSASGAVTVYELEL

-351 DDKNFIAAR
+351 DDTNFIAAR
-360 VRNEFPI
+360 VRNKFPI

-474 LWYCGNNLNAE
+474 LWYCGNNLSAE

-492 ALPNTEMYLAAR
+492 ALPDTEMYLAAH

>member
-1 MRSSKTRIWWGI
+1 MKHCKTRVRWVV
-13 AALVLL
+13 AALVPVI
-19 LAAAAV
+19 AAAA
-25 WFFCSYSV
+25 WFFSSYGVFS
-33 SDGRLIARKADVI
+33 GRVIPRRVDVI

-52 ISAQE
+52 ISVQK

-76 SGGSRPSSAESLS
+76 SGGSRPSDAEDLEITALS
-89 LSSLSAD
+89 LS
-96 DIPLFACFP
+96 DIPLFSCFP
-105 NLKTIDA
+105 DLKSVDA

-124 RSAYPALDLTAFVT
+124 RAACPTLELTAFVS

-158 LAELLETLPF
+158 LEELLDKLPF
-168 LPELYRVSF
+168 LPDLYRVSF
-177 TGGAVSYEMQDALTA
+177 AGGAVSYETQDALAA
-192 AFPALSFRW
+192 AFPGISFRW
-201 DVEVLGVTASSAAKE
+201 DVELLGRTASSAAKE
-216 LSFAGQTL
+216 LSFAGSSL
-224 TAQDVDTLCDNLFRF
+224 SERDVHTLCENLFRF
-239 PALERIDLTGCGL
+239 PSLERIDLTGCGL
-252 TPEQIKA
+252 AGEQIAA
-259 VRSASGAVTVYELEL
+259 VRAASGAAVLYELTL
-274 FGKTVSTDALEL
+274 FGRTVSTDASEL
-286 DFSGIRMGLSGA
+286 DFSGIRMGLSDV
-298 AVIEEALGEFPLL
+298 AVIEDALGEFPLL
-311 EKVVLCDC
+311 EKVVMCDC

-343 FSEFSLRT
+343 FSGFSLRT
-351 DDKNFIAAR
+351 DDTNFIAAR
-360 VRNEFPI
+360 VRNDFPI
-367 YSYELEVLKYCP
+367 YSNDLEVLKYCP

-388 KNITSLD
+388 KNITHLN

-407 IVENDV
+407 LVENDV

-474 LWYCGNNLNAE
+474 LWYCGNNLDAG
-485 QLEELQT
+485 QLEELQA
-492 ALPNTEMYLAAR
+492 ALPDTEMYLAAH

-527 YYMAG
+527 YYMPG

-537 DENGNQIII
+537 DENGNQIIV

>member
-1 MRSSKTRIWWGI
+1 MKHCKTRVRWVV
-13 AALVLL
+13 AALVPVI
-19 LAAAAV
+19 AAAA
-25 WFFCSYSV
+25 WFFSSYGVFS
-33 SDGRLIARKADVI
+33 GRVIPRRADVI
-46 DLRGED
+46 DLRGSE
-52 ISAQE
+52 ISVQK
-57 AEALAAKY
+57 AEALAAEH
-65 PDKTVLWDVPL
+65 PGKTVLWDVPL
-76 SGGSRPSSAESLS
+76 SGGSRPSDAEDLEITALS
-89 LSSLSAD
+89 LS
-96 DIPLFACFP
+96 DIPLFSCFP
-105 NLKTIDA
+105 NLKSVDA

-124 RSAYPALDLTAFVT
+124 RAACPALELTAFVS

-158 LAELLETLPF
+158 LEELLDKLPF
-168 LPELYRVSF
+168 LPDLYRVSF
-177 TGGAVSYEMQDALTA
+177 AGGAVSYETQDALAA
-192 AFPALSFRW
+192 AFPGISFRW
-201 DVEVLGVTASSAAKE
+201 DVELLGRTASSAAKE
-216 LSFAGQTL
+216 LSFAGSSL
-224 TAQDVDTLCDNLFRF
+224 SEWDVHTLCENLFRF
-239 PALERIDLTGCGL
+239 PLLERIDLTGCGL
-252 TPEQIKA
+252 AGEQIAA
-259 VRSASGAVTVYELEL
+259 VRAASGAAVLYELTL
-274 FGKTVSTDALEL
+274 FGRTVSTDASEL
-286 DFSGIRMGLSGA
+286 DFSGIRMGLSDV
-298 AVIEEALGEFPLL
+298 AVIEDALGEFPLL
-311 EKVVLCDC
+311 EKVVMCDC

-343 FSEFSLRT
+343 FSGFSLRT
-351 DDKNFIAAR
+351 DDTNFIAAR
-360 VRNEFPI
+360 VRNDFPI
-367 YSYELEVLKYCP
+367 YSNDLEVLKYCP

-388 KNITSLD
+388 KNITHLN

-407 IVENDV
+407 LVENDV

-474 LWYCGNNLNAE
+474 LWYCGNNLDAG
-485 QLEELQT
+485 QLEELQA
-492 ALPNTEMYLAAR
+492 ALPDTEMYLAPY

-527 YYMAG
+527 YYMPG

-537 DENGNQIII
+537 DENGNQIIV

>member
-1 MRSSKTRIWWGI
+1 MKHCKTRVRWVV
-13 AALVLL
+13 AALVPVI
-19 LAAAAV
+19 AAAA
-25 WFFCSYSV
+25 WFFSSYSV
-33 SDGRLIARKADVI
+33 FSGRVIPRRADVI
-46 DLRGED
+46 DLRGSE
-52 ISAQE
+52 ISVQK
-57 AEALAAKY
+57 AEALAAEH
-65 PDKTVLWDVPL
+65 PGKTVLWDVPL
-76 SGGSRPSSAESLS
+76 SGGSRPSDAEDLEITALS
-89 LSSLSAD
+89 LS
-96 DIPLFACFP
+96 DIPLFSCFP
-105 NLKTIDA
+105 NLKSVDA

-124 RSAYPALDLTAFVT
+124 RAACPALALTAFVS

-158 LAELLETLPF
+158 LEELLEKLPF
-168 LPELYRVSF
+168 LPDLYRVSF
-177 TGGAVSYEMQDALTA
+177 AGGAVSYETQDALAA
-192 AFPALSFRW
+192 AFPGISFRW
-201 DVEVLGVTASSAAKE
+201 DVELLGRTASSAAKE
-216 LSFAGQTL
+216 LSFAGSSL
-224 TAQDVDTLCDNLFRF
+224 SERDVHTLCENLFRF
-239 PALERIDLTGCGL
+239 PSLERIDLTGCGL
-252 TPEQIKA
+252 AGEQIAA
-259 VRSASGAVTVYELEL
+259 VRAASGAAVLYELTL
-274 FGKTVSTDALEL
+274 FGRTVSTDASEL
-286 DFSGIRMGLSGA
+286 DFSGIRMGLSDV
-298 AVIEEALGEFPLL
+298 AVIEDALGEFPLL
-311 EKVVLCDC
+311 EKVVMCDC

-343 FSEFSLRT
+343 FSGFSLRT
-351 DDKNFIAAR
+351 DDTNFIAAR
-360 VRNEFPI
+360 VRNDFPI
-367 YSYELEVLKYCP
+367 YSNDLEVLKYCP

-388 KNITSLD
+388 KNITHLN

-407 IVENDV
+407 LVENDV

-474 LWYCGNNLNAE
+474 LWYCGNNLDAG
-485 QLEELQT
+485 QLEELQA
-492 ALPNTEMYLAAR
+492 ALPDTEMYLAAH

-527 YYMAG
+527 YYMPG

-537 DENGNQIII
+537 DENGNQIIV

>member
-1 MRSSKTRIWWGI
+1 MKHCKTRVRWVV
-13 AALVLL
+13 AALVPVI
-19 LAAAAV
+19 AAAA
-25 WFFCSYSV
+25 WFFSSYGVFS
-33 SDGRLIARKADVI
+33 GRVIPRRADVI
-46 DLRGED
+46 DLRGSE
-52 ISAQE
+52 ISVQK
-57 AEALAAKY
+57 AEALAAEH
-65 PDKTVLWDVPL
+65 PGKTVLWDVPL
-76 SGGSRPSSAESLS
+76 SGGSRPSDAEDLEITTLS
-89 LSSLSAD
+89 LS
-96 DIPLFACFP
+96 DIPLFSCFP
-105 NLKTIDA
+105 NLKSVDA

-124 RSAYPALDLTAFVT
+124 RTACPTLELTAFVS

-158 LAELLETLPF
+158 LEELLDKLPF
-168 LPELYRVSF
+168 LPDLYRVSF
-177 TGGAVSYEMQDALTA
+177 AGGAVSYETQDALAA
-192 AFPALSFRW
+192 AFPGISFRW
-201 DVEVLGVTASSAAKE
+201 DVELLGRTASSAAKE
-216 LSFAGQTL
+216 LSFAGSSL
-224 TAQDVDTLCDNLFRF
+224 SERDVHTLCENLFRF
-239 PALERIDLTGCGL
+239 PSLERIDLTGCGL
-252 TPEQIKA
+252 AGEQIAA
-259 VRSASGAVTVYELEL
+259 VRAASGAAVLYELTL
-274 FGKTVSTDALEL
+274 FGRTVSTDASEL
-286 DFSGIRMGLSGA
+286 DFSGIRMGLSDV
-298 AVIEEALGEFPLL
+298 AVIEDALGEFPLL
-311 EKVVLCDC
+311 EKVVMCDC

-343 FSEFSLRT
+343 FSGFSLRT
-351 DDKNFIAAR
+351 DDTNFIAAR
-360 VRNEFPI
+360 VRNDFPI
-367 YSYELEVLKYCP
+367 YSNDLEVLKYCP

-388 KNITSLD
+388 KNITHLN

-407 IVENDV
+407 LVENDV

-474 LWYCGNNLNAE
+474 LWYCGNNLDAG
-485 QLEELQT
+485 QLEELQA
-492 ALPNTEMYLAAR
+492 ALPDTEMYLAPY

-527 YYMAG
+527 YYMPG

-537 DENGNQIII
+537 DENGNQIIV

>member
-46 DLRGED
+46 DLCGED
-52 ISAQE
+52 ISVQE
-57 AEALAAKY
+57 AEALAAEY
-65 PDKTVLWDVPL
+65 PEKAVLWDVPL
-76 SGGSRPSSAESLS
+76 SGGSRPSDAESMEITALS
-89 LSSLSAD
+89 LS
-96 DIPLFACFP
+96 DIPLFACFSD
-105 NLKTIDA
+105 LKSVDA
-112 SGCADYEALLAL
+112 SNCTDYEALLAL
-124 RSAYPALDLTAFVT
+124 RDAYPALEVTAFVT
-138 VGGKA
+138 IGGKA

-158 LAELLETLPF
+158 LEELLEKLPF
-168 LPELYRVSF
+168 LPGFCRVSF
-177 TGGAVSYEMQDALTA
+177 AGGAVSYEMQDALAA
-192 AFPALSFRW
+192 AFPELSFRW
-201 DVEVLGVTASSAAKE
+201 DVELLGVTASSAAKE

-224 TAQDVDTLCDNLFRF
+224 SAQEVETLCDDLFRF

-252 TPEQIKA
+252 TAEQINA
-259 VRSASGAVTVYELEL
+259 VRSACDAVVVYELTL
-274 FGKTVSTDALEL
+274 FGKTVSTDATEL
-286 DFSGIRMGLSGA
+286 DFSGIRMGLPGA
-298 AVIEEALGEFPLL
+298 AVIEDALDVFPLL
-311 EKVVLCDC
+311 EKVVMCDC

-351 DDKNFIAAR
+351 DDTNFIAAR
-360 VRNEFPI
+360 VRNDFPI
-367 YSYELEVLKYCP
+367 YSNDLEVLKYCP

-388 KNITSLD
+388 KNITHLN
-395 FLRYV
+395 FLQYV

-407 IVENDV
+407 LVENDV

-474 LWYCGNNLNAE
+474 LWYCGNNLNDE

-527 YYMAG
+527 YYMPG

-537 DENGNQIII
+537 DENGNQIIV

>member
-1 MRSSKTRIWWGI
+1 MKHCKTRVRWVV
-13 AALVLL
+13 AALVPVI
-19 LAAAAV
+19 AAAA
-25 WFFCSYSV
+25 WFFSSYGVFS
-33 SDGRLIARKADVI
+33 GRVIPRRADVI
-46 DLRGED
+46 DLRG
-52 ISAQE
+52 SAVSVQK
-57 AEALAAKY
+57 AEALAAEH
-65 PDKTVLWDVPL
+65 PGKTVLWDVPL
-76 SGGSRPSSAESLS
+76 SGGSRPSDAEDLEITALS
-89 LSSLSAD
+89 LS
-96 DIPLFACFP
+96 DIPLFSCFP
-105 NLKTIDA
+105 NLKSVDA

-124 RSAYPALDLTAFVT
+124 RAACPTLELTAFVS

-158 LAELLETLPF
+158 LEELLDKLPF
-168 LPELYRVSF
+168 LPDLYRVSF
-177 TGGAVSYEMQDALTA
+177 AGGAVSYETQDALAA
-192 AFPALSFRW
+192 AFPGISFRW
-201 DVEVLGVTASSAAKE
+201 DVELLGRTASSAAKE
-216 LSFAGQTL
+216 LSFAGSSL
-224 TAQDVDTLCDNLFRF
+224 SERDVHTLCENLFRF
-239 PALERIDLTGCGL
+239 PSLERIDLTGCGL
-252 TPEQIKA
+252 TAEQIKA
-259 VRSASGAVTVYELEL
+259 VRAASGAAGLYELTL
-274 FGKTVSTDALEL
+274 FGRTVSTDASEL
-286 DFSGIRMGLSGA
+286 YFSGIRMGLSDV
-298 AVIEEALGEFPLL
+298 AVIEDALGEFPLL
-311 EKVVLCDC
+311 EKVVMCDC

-343 FSEFSLRT
+343 FSGFSLRT
-351 DDKNFIAAR
+351 DDTNFIAAR
-360 VRNEFPI
+360 VRNDFPI
-367 YSYELEVLKYCP
+367 YSNDLEVLKYCP

-474 LWYCGNNLNAE
+474 LWYCGNNLDAG
-485 QLEELQT
+485 QLEELQA
-492 ALPNTEMYLAAR
+492 ALPDTEMYLAAH

-527 YYMAG
+527 YYMPG

-537 DENGNQIII
+537 DENGNQIIV

>member
-1 MRSSKTRIWWGI
+1 MKHCKTRVRWVV
-13 AALVLL
+13 AALVPVI
-19 LAAAAV
+19 AAAA
-25 WFFCSYSV
+25 WFFSSYGVFS
-33 SDGRLIARKADVI
+33 GRVIPRRADVI
-46 DLRGED
+46 DLRGSE
-52 ISAQE
+52 ISVQK
-57 AEALAAKY
+57 AEALAAEH
-65 PDKTVLWDVPL
+65 PGKTVLWDVPL
-76 SGGSRPSSAESLS
+76 SGGSRPSDAEDLEITALS
-89 LSSLSAD
+89 LS
-96 DIPLFACFP
+96 DIPLFSCFP
-105 NLKTIDA
+105 NLKSVDA

-124 RSAYPALDLTAFVT
+124 RAACPALALTAFVS

-158 LAELLETLPF
+158 LEELLEKLPF
-168 LPELYRVSF
+168 LPDLYRVSF
-177 TGGAVSYEMQDALTA
+177 AGGAVSYETQDALAA
-192 AFPALSFRW
+192 AFPGISFRW
-201 DVEVLGVTASSAAKE
+201 DVELLGRTASSAAKE
-216 LSFAGQTL
+216 LSFAGSSL
-224 TAQDVDTLCDNLFRF
+224 SERDVHTLCENLFRF
-239 PALERIDLTGCGL
+239 PSLERIDLTGCGL
-252 TPEQIKA
+252 AGEQIAA
-259 VRSASGAVTVYELEL
+259 VRAASGAAVLYELTL
-274 FGKTVSTDALEL
+274 FGRTVSTDASEL
-286 DFSGIRMGLSGA
+286 DFSGIRMGLSDV
-298 AVIEEALGEFPLL
+298 AVIEDALGEFPLL
-311 EKVVLCDC
+311 EKVVMCDC

-343 FSEFSLRT
+343 FSGFSLRT
-351 DDKNFIAAR
+351 DDTNFIAAR
-360 VRNEFPI
+360 VRNDFPI
-367 YSYELEVLKYCP
+367 YSNDLEVLKYCP

-388 KNITSLD
+388 KNITHLN

-407 IVENDV
+407 LVENDV

-474 LWYCGNNLNAE
+474 LWYCGNNLDAG
-485 QLEELQT
+485 QLEELQA
-492 ALPNTEMYLAAR
+492 ALPDTEMYLAPY

-527 YYMAG
+527 YYMPG

-537 DENGNQIII
+537 DENGNQIIV

>member
-1 MRSSKTRIWWGI
+1 MKHCKTRVRWVV
-13 AALVLL
+13 AALVPVI
-19 LAAAAV
+19 AAAA
-25 WFFCSYSV
+25 WFFSSYGVFS
-33 SDGRLIARKADVI
+33 GRVIPRRADVI
-46 DLRGED
+46 DLRGSE
-52 ISAQE
+52 ISVQK
-57 AEALAAKY
+57 AEALAAEH
-65 PDKTVLWDVPL
+65 PGKTVLWDVPL
-76 SGGSRPSSAESLS
+76 SGGSRPSDAEDLEITALS
-89 LSSLSAD
+89 LS
-96 DIPLFACFP
+96 DIPLFSCFP
-105 NLKTIDA
+105 NLKSVDA
-112 SGCADYEALLAL
+112 SGCTDYEALLAL
-124 RSAYPALDLTAFVT
+124 RSSYPALDLTAFVT

-158 LAELLETLPF
+158 LEELLDKLPF
-168 LPELYRVSF
+168 LPDLYRVSF
-177 TGGAVSYEMQDALTA
+177 AGGAVSYETQDALAA
-192 AFPALSFRW
+192 AFPGISFRW
-201 DVEVLGVTASSAAKE
+201 DVELLGRTASSAAKE
-216 LSFAGQTL
+216 LSFAGSSL
-224 TAQDVDTLCDNLFRF
+224 SERDVHTLCENLFRF
-239 PALERIDLTGCGL
+239 PSLERIDLTGCGL
-252 TPEQIKA
+252 AGEQIAA
-259 VRSASGAVTVYELEL
+259 VRAASGAAVLYELTL
-274 FGKTVSTDALEL
+274 FGRTVSTDASEL
-286 DFSGIRMGLSGA
+286 DFSGIRMGLSDV
-298 AVIEEALGEFPLL
+298 AVIEDALGEFPLL
-311 EKVVLCDC
+311 EKVVMCDC

-343 FSEFSLRT
+343 FSGFSLRT
-351 DDKNFIAAR
+351 DDTNFIAAR
-360 VRNEFPI
+360 VRNDFPI
-367 YSYELEVLKYCP
+367 YSNDLEVLKYCP

-388 KNITSLD
+388 KNITHLN

-407 IVENDV
+407 LVENDV

-474 LWYCGNNLNAE
+474 LWYCGNNLDAG
-485 QLEELQT
+485 QLEELQA
-492 ALPNTEMYLAAR
+492 ALPDTEMYLAAH

-527 YYMAG
+527 YYMPG

-537 DENGNQIII
+537 DENGNQIIV

>member
-1 MRSSKTRIWWGI
+1 MKHCKTRVRWVV
-13 AALVLL
+13 AALVPVI
-19 LAAAAV
+19 AAAA
-25 WFFCSYSV
+25 WFFSSYSV
-33 SDGRLIARKADVI
+33 FSGRVIPRRADVI
-46 DLRGED
+46 DLRGSE
-52 ISAQE
+52 ISVQK
-57 AEALAAKY
+57 AEALAAEH
-65 PDKTVLWDVPL
+65 PGKTVLWDVPL
-76 SGGSRPSSAESLS
+76 SGGSRPSDAEDLEITALS
-89 LSSLSAD
+89 LS
-96 DIPLFACFP
+96 DIPLFSCFP
-105 NLKTIDA
+105 NLKSVDA

-124 RSAYPALDLTAFVT
+124 RAACPALELTAFVS

-158 LAELLETLPF
+158 LEELLDKLPF
-168 LPELYRVSF
+168 LPDLYRVSF

-201 DVEVLGVTASSAAKE
+201 DVELLGRTASSAAKE
-216 LSFAGQTL
+216 LSFAGSSL
-224 TAQDVDTLCDNLFRF
+224 SERDVHTLCENLFRF
-239 PALERIDLTGCGL
+239 PSLERIDLTGCGL
-252 TPEQIKA
+252 TAEQIKA
-259 VRSASGAVTVYELEL
+259 VRAASGAAVLYELTL
-274 FGKTVSTDALEL
+274 FGRTVSTDASEL
-286 DFSGIRMGLSGA
+286 DFSGIRMGLSDV
-298 AVIEEALGEFPLL
+298 AVIEDALGEFPLL
-311 EKVVLCDC
+311 EKVVMCDC

-343 FSEFSLRT
+343 FSGFSLRT
-351 DDKNFIAAR
+351 DDTNFIAAR
-360 VRNEFPI
+360 VRNDFPI
-367 YSYELEVLKYCP
+367 YSNDLEVLKYCP

-388 KNITSLD
+388 KNITHLN

-407 IVENDV
+407 LVENDV

-474 LWYCGNNLNAE
+474 LWYCGNNLDAG
-485 QLEELQT
+485 QLEELQA
-492 ALPNTEMYLAAR
+492 ALPDTEMYLAPY

-527 YYMAG
+527 YYMPG

-537 DENGNQIII
+537 DENGNQIIV

>member
-1 MRSSKTRIWWGI
+1 MKHCKTRVRWVA
-13 AALVLL
+13 AALVPVI
-19 LAAAAV
+19 AAAA
-25 WFFCSYSV
+25 WFFSSYGVFS
-33 SDGRLIARKADVI
+33 GRVIPRRVDVI

-52 ISAQE
+52 ISVQK
-57 AEALAAKY
+57 AEALAAEH
-65 PDKTVLWDVPL
+65 PGKTVLWDVPL
-76 SGGSRPSSAESLS
+76 SGGSRPSDAEDLEITALS
-89 LSSLSAD
+89 LS
-96 DIPLFACFP
+96 DIPLFSCFP
-105 NLKTIDA
+105 NLKSVDA

-124 RSAYPALDLTAFVT
+124 RAACPTLALTAFVS

-158 LAELLETLPF
+158 LEELLDKLPF
-168 LPELYRVSF
+168 LPDLYRVSF
-177 TGGAVSYEMQDALTA
+177 AGGAVSYETQDALAA
-192 AFPALSFRW
+192 AFPGISFRW
-201 DVEVLGVTASSAAKE
+201 DVELLGRTASSAAKE
-216 LSFAGQTL
+216 LSFAGSSL
-224 TAQDVDTLCDNLFRF
+224 SERDVHTLCENLFRF
-239 PALERIDLTGCGL
+239 PSLERIDLTGCGL
-252 TPEQIKA
+252 AGEQIAA
-259 VRSASGAVTVYELEL
+259 VRAASGAAVLYELTL
-274 FGKTVSTDALEL
+274 FGRTVSTDASEL
-286 DFSGIRMGLSGA
+286 DFSGIRMGLSDV
-298 AVIEEALGEFPLL
+298 AVIEDALGEFPLL
-311 EKVVLCDC
+311 EKVVMCDC

-343 FSEFSLRT
+343 FSGFSLRT
-351 DDKNFIAAR
+351 DDTNFIAAR
-360 VRNEFPI
+360 VRNDFPI
-367 YSYELEVLKYCP
+367 YSNDLEVLKYCP

-388 KNITSLD
+388 KNITHLN

-407 IVENDV
+407 LVENDV
-413 NDITPIGELQ
+413 NDITPIGDLQ

-474 LWYCGNNLNAE
+474 LWYCGNNLDAG
-485 QLEELQT
+485 QLEELQA
-492 ALPNTEMYLAAR
+492 ALPDTEMYLAPY

-527 YYMAG
+527 YYMPG

-537 DENGNQIII
+537 DENGNQIIV

>member
-1 MRSSKTRIWWGI
+1 MKHCKTRVRWVV
-13 AALVLL
+13 AALVPVI
-19 LAAAAV
+19 AAAA
-25 WFFCSYSV
+25 WFFSSYSV
-33 SDGRLIARKADVI
+33 FSGRVIPRRADVI
-46 DLRGED
+46 DLRGSE
-52 ISAQE
+52 ISVQK
-57 AEALAAKY
+57 AEALAAEH
-65 PDKTVLWDVPL
+65 PGKTVLWDVPL
-76 SGGSRPSSAESLS
+76 SGGSRPSDAEDLEITALS
-89 LSSLSAD
+89 LS
-96 DIPLFACFP
+96 DIPLFSCFP
-105 NLKTIDA
+105 NLKSVDA

-124 RSAYPALDLTAFVT
+124 RAACPALELTAFVS

-158 LAELLETLPF
+158 LEELLDKLPF
-168 LPELYRVSF
+168 LPDLYRVSF
-177 TGGAVSYEMQDALTA
+177 AGGAVSYETQDALAA
-192 AFPALSFRW
+192 AFPGISFRW
-201 DVEVLGVTASSAAKE
+201 DVELLGRTASSAAKE
-216 LSFAGQTL
+216 LSFAGSSL
-224 TAQDVDTLCDNLFRF
+224 SERDVHTLCENLFRF
-239 PALERIDLTGCGL
+239 PSLERIDLTGCGL
-252 TPEQIKA
+252 AGEQIAA
-259 VRSASGAVTVYELEL
+259 VRAASGAAVLYELTL
-274 FGKTVSTDALEL
+274 FGRTVSTDASEL
-286 DFSGIRMGLSGA
+286 DFSGIRMGLSDV

-311 EKVVLCDC
+311 EKVVMCDC

-343 FSEFSLRT
+343 FSGFSLRT
-351 DDKNFIAAR
+351 DDTNFIAAR
-360 VRNEFPI
+360 VRNDFPI
-367 YSYELEVLKYCP
+367 YSNDLEVLKYCP

-388 KNITSLD
+388 KNITHLN

-407 IVENDV
+407 LVENDV

-474 LWYCGNNLNAE
+474 LWYCGNNLDAG
-485 QLEELQT
+485 QLEELQA
-492 ALPNTEMYLAAR
+492 ALPDTEMYLAPY

-527 YYMAG
+527 YYMPG

-537 DENGNQIII
+537 DENGNQIIV

>member
-1 MRSSKTRIWWGI
+1 MKHCKTRVRWVA
-13 AALVLL
+13 AALVPVI
-19 LAAAAV
+19 AAAA
-25 WFFCSYSV
+25 WFFSSYSV
-33 SDGRLIARKADVI
+33 FSGRVIPRRADVI
-46 DLRGED
+46 DLRGSE
-52 ISAQE
+52 ISVQK
-57 AEALAAKY
+57 AEALAAEH
-65 PDKTVLWDVPL
+65 PGKTVLWDVPL
-76 SGGSRPSSAESLS
+76 SGGSRPSDAEDLEITALS
-89 LSSLSAD
+89 LS
-96 DIPLFACFP
+96 DIPLFSCFP
-105 NLKTIDA
+105 NLKSVDA

-124 RSAYPALDLTAFVT
+124 RAACPALDLTAFVS

-158 LAELLETLPF
+158 LEELLETLPF
-168 LPELYRVSF
+168 LPDLYRVSF
-177 TGGAVSYEMQDALTA
+177 AGGAVSYETQDALAA
-192 AFPALSFRW
+192 AFPGISFRW
-201 DVEVLGVTASSAAKE
+201 DVELLGRTASSAAKE
-216 LSFAGQTL
+216 LSFAGSSL
-224 TAQDVDTLCDNLFRF
+224 SERDVHTLCENLFRF
-239 PALERIDLTGCGL
+239 PSLERIDLTGCGL
-252 TPEQIKA
+252 AGEQIAA
-259 VRSASGAVTVYELEL
+259 VRAASGAAVLYELTL
-274 FGKTVSTDALEL
+274 FGRTVSTDASEL
-286 DFSGIRMGLSGA
+286 DFSGIRMGLSDV
-298 AVIEEALGEFPLL
+298 AVIEDALGEFPLL
-311 EKVVLCDC
+311 EKVVMCDC

-343 FSEFSLRT
+343 FSGFSLRT
-351 DDKNFIAAR
+351 DDTNFIAAR
-360 VRNEFPI
+360 VRNDFPI
-367 YSYELEVLKYCP
+367 YSNDLEVLKYCP

-388 KNITSLD
+388 KNITHLN

-407 IVENDV
+407 LVENDV

-474 LWYCGNNLNAE
+474 LWYCGNNLDAG
-485 QLEELQT
+485 QLEELQA
-492 ALPNTEMYLAAR
+492 ALPDTEMYLAPY

-527 YYMAG
+527 YYMPG

-537 DENGNQIII
+537 DENGNQIIV

>member
-1 MRSSKTRIWWGI
+1 MKHCKTRVRWVV
-13 AALVLL
+13 AALVPVI
-19 LAAAAV
+19 AAAA
-25 WFFCSYSV
+25 WFFSSYGVFS
-33 SDGRLIARKADVI
+33 GRVIPRRADVI
-46 DLRGED
+46 DLRGSE
-52 ISAQE
+52 ISVQK
-57 AEALAAKY
+57 AEALAAEH
-65 PDKTVLWDVPL
+65 PGKTVLWDVPL
-76 SGGSRPSSAESLS
+76 SGGSRPSDAEDLEITALS
-89 LSSLSAD
+89 LS
-96 DIPLFACFP
+96 DIPLFSCFP
-105 NLKTIDA
+105 NLKSVDA

-124 RSAYPALDLTAFVT
+124 RAACPALELTAFVS

-158 LAELLETLPF
+158 LEELLDKLPF
-168 LPELYRVSF
+168 LPDLYRVSF
-177 TGGAVSYEMQDALTA
+177 AGGAVSYETQDALAA
-192 AFPALSFRW
+192 AFPGISFRW
-201 DVEVLGVTASSAAKE
+201 DVELLGRTASSAAKE
-216 LSFAGQTL
+216 LSFAGSSL
-224 TAQDVDTLCDNLFRF
+224 SERDVHTLCENLFRF
-239 PALERIDLTGCGL
+239 PLLERIDLTGCGL
-252 TPEQIKA
+252 AGEQIAA
-259 VRSASGAVTVYELEL
+259 VRAASGAAVLYELTL
-274 FGKTVSTDALEL
+274 FGRTVSTDASEL
-286 DFSGIRMGLSGA
+286 DFSGIRMGLSDV

-311 EKVVLCDC
+311 EKVVMCDC

-343 FSEFSLRT
+343 FSGFSLRT
-351 DDKNFIAAR
+351 DDTNFIAAR
-360 VRNEFPI
+360 VRNDFPI
-367 YSYELEVLKYCP
+367 YSNDLEVLKYCP

-388 KNITSLD
+388 KNITHLN

-407 IVENDV
+407 LVENDV

-474 LWYCGNNLNAE
+474 LWYCGNNLDAG
-485 QLEELQT
+485 QLEELQA
-492 ALPNTEMYLAAR
+492 ALPDTEMYLAPY

-527 YYMAG
+527 YYMPG

-537 DENGNQIII
+537 DENGNQIIV

>member
-1 MRSSKTRIWWGI
+1 MKHTKTRLGWIL
-13 AALVLL
+13 AALVLA
-19 LAAAAV
+19 LATAAV
-25 WFFCSYSV
+25 WFFTTYSV
-33 SDGRLIARKADVI
+33 YSGRVIARKADVI
-46 DLRGED
+46 DVRGED
-52 ISAQE
+52 LSVQE
-57 AEALAAKY
+57 AEALAAEY
-65 PDKTVLWDVPL
+65 PEKAVLWDVPL
-76 SGGSRPSSAESLS
+76 SGGSRPSDAESMEITALS
-89 LSSLSAD
+89 LS
-96 DIPLFACFP
+96 DIPLFACFSD
-105 NLKTIDA
+105 LKSVDA
-112 SGCADYEALLAL
+112 SNCTDYEALLAL
-124 RSAYPALDLTAFVT
+124 RDAYPALEVTAFVT
-138 VGGKA
+138 IGGKA

-158 LAELLETLPF
+158 LAELLEKLPF
-168 LPELYRVSF
+168 LPGLCRVSF
-177 TGGAVSYEMQDALTA
+177 AGGAVSYEMQDALAA
-192 AFPALSFRW
+192 AFPELSFRW
-201 DVEVLGVTASSAAKE
+201 DVEVLGKTASSAAKE
-216 LSFAGQTL
+216 ISFAGRTL
-224 TAQDVDTLCDNLFRF
+224 TAQDVETLCDNLFRF

-252 TPEQIKA
+252 TGEQIQA
-259 VRSASGAVTVYELEL
+259 VRGACGAVVVYELTL

-286 DFSGIRMGLSGA
+286 DFSGIRMGLPGA
-298 AVIEEALGEFPLL
+298 AVIENALGEFPLL
-311 EKVVLCDC
+311 EKVVMCDC
-319 GISNED
+319 AISNED

-351 DDKNFIAAR
+351 DDTNFIAAR
-360 VRNEFPI
+360 VRNDFPI
-367 YSYELEVLKYCP
+367 YSNDLEVLKYCP

-388 KNITSLD
+388 KDITHLN

-407 IVENDV
+407 LVENDV

-474 LWYCGNNLNAE
+474 LWYCGNNLNDE

-527 YYMAG
+527 YYMPG

-537 DENGNQIII
+537 DENGNQIIV